1 MERIIAVDPGKFAIK
16 AATSGDP
23 NVLTLRSKLYS
34 LNDNES
40 FEPQGNSV
48 YITYE
53 GKNYIIGDQ
62 GNAVDQSFSKNTI
75 LHKIGVMAAL
85 SKFVKDGDAV
95 RLILGCPASVYKDK
109 AARNQYRDAMT
120 DNGNLKFETN
130 TDQYDIS
137 IVNTLVLPESSGAPY
152 VYPQYFKDSR
162 VAVVDIGGLNMNFS
176 VYNNLVLE
184 LDSMRTVNYGGYMI
198 EDMVKDKFSGRFGV
212 ALQQADYEQVLIN
225 DGLFKN
231 GTILPESTE
240 LLHELLHEFAA
251 DISKV
256 VKSFDYD
263 LSLMKVLFI
272 GGSSALL
279 KNDIAEFIPHAMIR
293 NDCAHVNVLG
303 FLKVGELKSQAK
315 QAQKSQVVQPSQAL
329 EQTQQAVPVQPV
341 APVQQAVTQ
350 PVEGG
355 AQ

>member
-16 AATSGDP
+16 MATSGGSE
-23 NVLTLRSKLYS
+23 VLTLRSKLYT
-34 LNDNES
+34 LNDNEQ
-40 FEPQGNSV
+40 FDPQGNSV
-48 YITYE
+48 FITYD
-53 GKNYIIGDQ
+53 GTNYIIGDQ
-62 GNAVDQSFSKNTI
+62 GVAVDQDFSKETI
-75 LHKIGVMAAL
+75 LHKIGLMAAL
-85 SKFVKDGDAV
+85 TKFIQDGDSV
-95 RLILGCPASVYKDK
+95 RLVLGCPASIYKDK
-109 AARNQYRDAMT
+109 AAREHYRDFMT

-130 TDQYDIS
+130 TDKYDIS
-137 IVNTLVLPESSGAPY
+137 IISTLVLPESSGAPY

-162 VAVVDIGGLNMNFS
+162 VAVVDIGGLNLNFS

-198 EDMVKDKFSGRFGV
+198 EDLVKDKFSGRFGV
-212 ALQQADYEQVLIN
+212 ALSQPDYEQVLLN

-231 GTILPESTE
+231 GAIIPESTE

-279 KNDIAEFIPHAMIR
+279 KDSITEFIPHAMIR
-293 NDCAHVNVLG
+293 NDCAHVNVSG
-303 FLKVGELKSQAK
+303 FLKVGELKYQ
-315 QAQKSQVVQPSQAL
+315 
-329 EQTQQAVPVQPV
+329 
-341 APVQQAVTQ
+341 
-350 PVEGG
+350 GG
-355 AQ
+355 AS